1 MSKAVVH
8 NNKAYAPFSSQRV
21 RPKDAIDLAK
31 QAGVVYKIPHGGGK
45 VFIGGGG
52 RPTQERF
59 KNTTGISDP
68 PTIEEV
74 WYVEIPMICKAQSLE
89 MMKEKKWKGMNL
101 FLM

>member
-1 MSKAVVH
+1 MWSFWMWTATFRLHTASPSQRPCVLPMSKAVVH

-52 RPTQERF
+52 RPTQER
-59 KNTTGISDP
+59 I
-68 PTIEEV
+68 
-74 WYVEIPMICKAQSLE
+74 
-89 MMKEKKWKGMNL
+89 KEHDRDIRLANN
-101 FLM
+101 

>member
-1 MSKAVVH
+1 MKGRCLQQRGIRAIL
-8 NNKAYAPFSSQRV
+8 SQRV

-52 RPTQERF
+52 RPTQERI

-74 WYVEIPMICKAQSLE
+74 
-89 MMKEKKWKGMNL
+89 
-101 FLM
+101 